1 MAASTWLSFS
11 FFYPPPPF
19 YSTQFTLFLLTT
31 DSTTQHELYQ
41 LPQLSDISQLS
52 YKVHIWQVLI
62 WHLVTEYL
70 LIKNTVRSGLS
81 FEQI

>member
-1 MAASTWLSFS
+1 MLILCVIFMDDCIYMVFLL
-11 FFYPPPPF
+11 FFPPPF

-62 WHLVTEYL
+62 
-70 LIKNTVRSGLS
+70 
-81 FEQI
+81 